1 MNEQDKYFLKYQ
13 REAIMEE
20 ARLELW
26 EKSIRI
32 GATYAHAFRG
42 VRRRQLG
49 LGNLLHTS
57 VNERIAK
64 EFITECKRFCRIF
77 DVAGASDVNEFEVF
91 NAQEN
96 RRETA
101 FEIQFKQQGVSIKAF
116 SSNPDCLR
124 GEGGEV
130 NIDEL
135 TSHRQPEAMLAAA
148 GGRAMWGYPIRI
160 WTSHKGVGS
169 CFNRLIQEERAKGDR
184 SRWKIRTTTLL
195 DALDMG
201 LLEKINEVRKLSM
214 SREDFIADTIAAVG
228 GQEAY
233 EEECLCK
240 PRNSGNAAIAWNW
253 IDAAKTDYRMMR
265 KHIEGNERFDVLDW
279 IGPLLAEIRAA
290 GRAALGYD
298 VARTGHLSAI
308 TVNLRSAQDRRWR
321 LAALLTMKGRK
332 FSLQREAVETILR
345 AAPAAAGAG
354 DKTGLGMQVCEELTE
369 SLGEARF
376 TGINFGQMKPDL
388 GTRMIKVFED
398 GRQQIP
404 AARDDEDVAFDL
416 HGIHKDQLPSGRAH
430 FFETQNPVNKD
441 SHCDIAWALAL
452 SLLVGEEAGGWGYC

>member
-1 MNEQDKYFLKYQ
+1 MTDQDKYFLKYQ
-13 REAIMEE
+13 REAILED

-32 GATYAHAFRG
+32 GATYAHEFRA

-49 LGNLLHTS
+49 MGNLLHTS

-64 EFITECKRFCRIF
+64 EFITECKRFCKIF
-77 DVAGASDVNEFEVF
+77 DIAGASDVKEFDVF

-101 FEIQFKQQGVSIKAF
+101 FEIEFKKQACSIKAF

-135 TSHRQPEAMLAAA
+135 TSHRNPEAMLAAA

-160 WTSHKGVGS
+160 WTSHKGVSS

-184 SRWKIRTTTLL
+184 SRWKIRSTTLY
-195 DALDMG
+195 DAIDMG
-201 LLEKINEVRKLSM
+201 LLDKINEVRKLNM
-214 SREDFIADTIAAVG
+214 TREDFIADTTAAVG
-228 GQEAY
+228 GQEAF

-240 PRNSGNAAIAWNW
+240 PRNSGNAAIAWNY
-253 IDAAKTDYRMMR
+253 IDGAKTSYDLLR
-265 KHIEGNERFDVLDW
+265 KHIVGNDSFDVLDW
-279 IGPLLAEIRAA
+279 IGPLLASMKAA
-290 GRAALGYD
+290 DRVSIGYD

-308 TVNLRSAQDRRWR
+308 PINVKTGTKWR
-321 LAALLTMKGRK
+321 LIALLTMKGRK
-332 FSLQREAVETILR
+332 FSLQRDVVEKIMRAV
-345 AAPAAAGAG
+345 PAAVGAG
-354 DKTGLGMQVCEELTE
+354 DKTGLGMQICEELTQ

-376 TGINFGQMKPDL
+376 TGINFGQLKPDL

-398 GRQQIP
+398 GRQELP
-404 AARDDEDVAFDL
+404 AARDDEDILFDL
-416 HGIHKDQLPSGRAH
+416 HAIQKDQLPSGRVH
-430 FFETQNPVNKD
+430 FFETQNPVNKE
-441 SHCDIAWALAL
+441 SHCDIAWGIAL
-452 SLLVGEEAGGWGYC
+452 SLLVGEEVSGWGYA

>member
-1 MNEQDKYFLKYQ
+1 MIEQDKYFLRYQ
-13 REAIMEE
+13 REAILEE

-32 GATYAHAFRG
+32 GATYAHEFRA

-64 EFITECKRFCRIF
+64 EFITECKRFCKIF
-77 DVAGASDVNEFEVF
+77 DIAGASDVREFDVF

-101 FEIQFKQQGVSIKAF
+101 FEIHFKEQGCSIKAF

-135 TSHRQPEAMLAAA
+135 TSHRNPEAMLAAA

-169 CFNRLIQEERAKGDR
+169 CFNRLIQEERAKGDK
-184 SRWKIRTTTLL
+184 SRWKIRSTTLYE
-195 DALDMG
+195 AMDMG
-201 LLEKINEVRKLSM
+201 LLDKINEVRKLNM
-214 SREDFIADTIAAVG
+214 SREDFVADTIAAVG
-228 GQEAY
+228 GQEAF

-240 PRNSGNAAIAWNW
+240 PRNSGNAAIAWNY
-253 IDAAKTDYRMMR
+253 IDAGKKDYPMLRR
-265 KHIEGNERFDVLDW
+265 HIEGNETFSVIDW
-279 IGPLLAEIRAA
+279 IGPLLEDMKAAERVAV
-290 GRAALGYD
+290 GYD

-308 TVNLRSAQDRRWR
+308 PVNVKRGNKWR
-321 LAALLTMKGRK
+321 LAALLTLKGRK
-332 FSLQREAVETILR
+332 FSLQREAVETIMR
-345 AAPAAAGAG
+345 AVPGSVGAG

-369 SLGEARF
+369 SMGEARF
-376 TGINFGQMKPDL
+376 TGINFGQLKPEL
-388 GTRMIKVFED
+388 GTRIIKTFED
-398 GRQQIP
+398 GRQEIP
-404 AARDDEDVAFDL
+404 IAREHEDIAFDL
-416 HGIHKDQLPSGRAH
+416 HAIQKDQLPSGRAR
-430 FFETQNPVNKD
+430 FFETQNPVNKE
-441 SHCDIAWALAL
+441 SHCDIAWAIAL
-452 SLLVGEEAGGWGYC
+452 SLMVGDEAGGWGYA